1 MKQENSNLLSVRRA
15 AQEANVSE
23 ETIRRW
29 IRSKKLHASVIGKSF
44 YIDPW
49 QLKTLLTMGQNP
61 LTDEF
66 SLLIAAMGLPSAM
79 DGAILFDN
87 AYFSLETQFQRIQED
102 KINLEAGL
110 LRQKK
115 EFERD
120 RIARHEWLER
130 LHNNVDKKTEKLP
143 DMPAIQTYN
152 HYWLIPSKTLF
163 VDIHFYFVSGAL
175 IALAVRKLQR
185 DVNDPELNEIVSKY
199 AQSLK
204 NLNDARNNIE
214 HENKE
219 MERGVFELGNISS
232 DGRYHFDG
240 KYYDLHVEEIRQLRD
255 ELCDYLLRKA
265 QASLK
270 QNK

>member
-1 MKQENSNLLSVRRA
+1 MKHDNPNLLSVKQA
-15 AQEANVSE
+15 AKEAKVSE

-29 IRSKKLHASVIGKSF
+29 IRSGKLRASVIGKSF

-49 QLKTLLTMGQNP
+49 HLNTLITLGQNLQADEVS
-61 LTDEF
+61 LT
-66 SLLIAAMGLPSAM
+66 SAALGLTGAM
-79 DGAILFDN
+79 KGAHLFDD
-87 AYFSLETQFQRIQED
+87 AYFSLETQFHRIQED
-102 KINLEAGL
+102 KLNLEAGL
-110 LRQKK
+110 LRHNK
-115 EFERD
+115 ELEQH
-120 RIARHEWLER
+120 RIALREWKER
-130 LHNNVDKKTEKLP
+130 LSSSLGEKTEKLP
-143 DMPAIQTYN
+143 DMPAVPTNI
-152 HYWLIPSKTLF
+152 HYWLLPQKTLF

-219 MERGVFELGNISS
+219 MERGVSEFGNISS

-240 KYYDLHVEEIRQLRD
+240 KYYDLQVEEIRQLRD

-265 QASLK
+265 QSSLK
-270 QNK
+270 PNR